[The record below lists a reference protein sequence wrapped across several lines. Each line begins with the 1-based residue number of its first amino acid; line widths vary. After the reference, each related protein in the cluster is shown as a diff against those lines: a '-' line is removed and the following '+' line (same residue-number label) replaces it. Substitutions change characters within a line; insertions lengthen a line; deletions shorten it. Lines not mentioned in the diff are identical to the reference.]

1 MVVDVVDAFGLA
13 DALFECGVVAFA
25 HHAERIYASVT
36 GRTAGD
42 FENGGRLLL
51 IDEDR
56 NLPVVERL
64 RQVECGG
71 DVLRCGVAADRQR
84 GERLF
89 VGRPVFEQF
98 AHVGRF
104 DASCDEF
111 PLHVQKILLRGVDAG
126 RFAAGCVEFAQRVVR
141 QPEKRFITAF
151 EKVHFP
157 FRIGVDE
164 GDARADP
171 LCDEVGVVGD
181 VGRRDAHRHAHAAH
195 AHDDQVD
202 VAVALR
208 PDAVAVERRIENI
221 PSVAVAA
228 ARHQHALRPVLV
240 EIGRREVDAALHPLG
255 LFEIGQL
262 EDLERTLVFERQVA
276 GQRIAAVRCAENRRN
291 LNQRADAYRVV
302 FQFAVVAQHED
313 AVGAVDVELLQFF
326 ARVALAVEDDE
337 AALLGG
343 RKFGVQLP
351 AQSLRIALREQH
363 DVAAAVLRLGVQFA
377 DQSCGRVVGSQ
388 QDDMP
393 VEAVADFALSETGD
407 ASREDVRNDRDQS
420 SGEEDRAEEGERQ
433 QRQAFITQ
441 RIAILQHERTGIEQQ
456 FEDAHVV

>member
-1 MVVDVVDAFGLA
+1 M
-13 DALFECGVVAFA
+13 
-25 HHAERIYASVT
+25 
-36 GRTAGD
+36 
-42 FENGGRLLL
+42 
-51 IDEDR
+51 
-56 NLPVVERL
+56 
-64 RQVECGG
+64 
-71 DVLRCGVAADRQR
+71 
-84 GERLF
+84 
-89 VGRPVFEQF
+89 
-98 AHVGRF
+98 
-104 DASCDEF
+104 
-111 PLHVQKILLRGVDAG
+111 
-126 RFAAGCVEFAQRVVR
+126 
-141 QPEKRFITAF
+141 
-151 EKVHFP
+151 
-157 FRIGVDE
+157 
-164 GDARADP
+164 
-171 LCDEVGVVGD
+171 
-181 VGRRDAHRHAHAAH
+181 
-195 AHDDQVD
+195 
-202 VAVALR
+202 
-208 PDAVAVERRIENI
+208 
-221 PSVAVAA
+221 
-228 ARHQHALRPVLV
+228 
-240 EIGRREVDAALHPLG
+240 
-255 LFEIGQL
+255 
-262 EDLERTLVFERQVA
+262 A

-313 AVGAVDVELLQFF
+313 AVGAVDVDFLQFF

-407 ASREDVRNDRDQS
+407 ASREYVRDDRDQS

>member
-1 MVVDVVDAFGLA
+1 M
-13 DALFECGVVAFA
+13 
-25 HHAERIYASVT
+25 
-36 GRTAGD
+36 
-42 FENGGRLLL
+42 
-51 IDEDR
+51 
-56 NLPVVERL
+56 
-64 RQVECGG
+64 
-71 DVLRCGVAADRQR
+71 
-84 GERLF
+84 
-89 VGRPVFEQF
+89 
-98 AHVGRF
+98 
-104 DASCDEF
+104 
-111 PLHVQKILLRGVDAG
+111 
-126 RFAAGCVEFAQRVVR
+126 
-141 QPEKRFITAF
+141 
-151 EKVHFP
+151 
-157 FRIGVDE
+157 
-164 GDARADP
+164 
-171 LCDEVGVVGD
+171 
-181 VGRRDAHRHAHAAH
+181 
-195 AHDDQVD
+195 
-202 VAVALR
+202 
-208 PDAVAVERRIENI
+208 
-221 PSVAVAA
+221 
-228 ARHQHALRPVLV
+228 
-240 EIGRREVDAALHPLG
+240 DAALHPLG

-313 AVGAVDVELLQFF
+313 AVGAVDVDFLQFF

-407 ASREDVRNDRDQS
+407 ASREYVRDDRDQS